1 MGATAI
7 ALALGIA
14 AGLLA
19 GGRPSNAASATF
31 RLWPAL
37 VAGIV
42 LQGVPELLGV
52 AGASALV
59 AVACSYFALVTFAL
73 ANLRIVGMPIVLVGL
88 ALNAAAIIPNGGM
101 PVRPD
106 ALVEAGIVAPEEVA
120 LVDLGS
126 KRHLERDDDVL
137 VGLGDVLPVPPLREV
152 LSFGDLVL
160 SAGLAGIAFRLLR
173 PPRRRAGGD
182 TSDRLREPA
191 SPPEPPH
198 TGVGPAPAAAPVAAP
213 AADDDQRL
221 PEGR

>member
-7 ALALGIA
+7 ALALGLA

-19 GGRPSNAASATF
+19 GGRPSNAASVTF
-31 RLWPAL
+31 RLWPTL

-42 LQGVPELLGV
+42 LQGGAELLGV
-52 AGASALV
+52 DGATAHVLV
-59 AVACSYFALVTFAL
+59 VGSYLALVTFAV
-73 ANLRIVGMPIVLVGL
+73 ANLRIAGMPIVLVGL

-106 ALVEAGIVAPEEVA
+106 ALVRAGIVAPEEVA

-137 VGLGDVLPVPPLREV
+137 AGLGDVIPVRPLGEV
-152 LSFGDLVL
+152 LSVGDLVL
-160 SAGLAGIAFRLLR
+160 SAGSVAVAFRLLR
-173 PPRRRAGGD
+173 PARSRAGRDTSRRRRQD
-182 TSDRLREPA
+182 WT
-191 SPPEPPH
+191 
-198 TGVGPAPAAAPVAAP
+198 VAAP
-213 AADDDQRL
+213 AAEDQRL